1 MSAPEQERPDSQR
14 HTVRSVLNDPAQELS
29 PPGRRKADKTPL
41 EQAKAWAL
49 DYLKRPHSEKELRTK
64 LAEKGAAP
72 EDIEAVC
79 ALCLEYGFLDDEEY
93 AGMVVRH
100 YAAKGY
106 GAGRIRQELNRRGLD
121 RELWDEAL
129 TQLPEDT
136 DTIDRLLA
144 AKLRGREMTDK
155 AQRDKAAN
163 ALFRRGFSWQEI
175 RAAMERYRP

>member
-1 MSAPEQERPDSQR
+1 M
-14 HTVRSVLNDPAQELS
+14 
-29 PPGRRKADKTPL
+29 
-41 EQAKAWAL
+41 
-49 DYLKRPHSEKELRTK
+49 
-64 LAEKGAAP
+64 
-72 EDIEAVC
+72 
-79 ALCLEYGFLDDEEY
+79 DDEEY

-144 AKLRGREMTDK
+144 AKLRGRELTDK